1 MRIWCPSRKFE
12 MKENEMYLE
21 KKMFVAFSTV
31 RLKNEV
37 SFFIREFSKVFYFLS
52 AFIVVIESF

>member
-1 MRIWCPSRKFE
+1 

-21 KKMFVAFSTV
+21 KKMFVAFSIV

>member
-21 KKMFVAFSTV
+21 KKKFVAFSTV
-31 RLKNEV
+31 RLKDEV

>member
-1 MRIWCPSRKFE
+1 

-21 KKMFVAFSTV
+21 KKKFVAFSTV
-31 RLKNEV
+31 RLKDEV